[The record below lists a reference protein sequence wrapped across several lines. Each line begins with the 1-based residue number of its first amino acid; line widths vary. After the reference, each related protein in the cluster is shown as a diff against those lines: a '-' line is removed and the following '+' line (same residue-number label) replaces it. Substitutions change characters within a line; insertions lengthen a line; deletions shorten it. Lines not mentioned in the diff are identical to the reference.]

1 MFMKEINYL
10 KIQAKNLYRD
20 FQLEYMQDGDEYV
33 YATRFFDINAIV
45 EDFMI
50 DLDDFSLMKAQH
62 IIAKMLGLNSWKE
75 IIDCPKDE
83 LSSRITSFNT
93 DNPYKIKRMKVY
105 NIDLSGYEKV
115 DEGRGGDYI
124 LKCPRLP
131 ELIEIVETI
140 KPTGYFQSCGNK
152 VLDLVDTDNEHFYVN
167 VTPRSSQI
175 RVAVPGYKWPN
186 DYVAVVRNIG
196 NM

>member
-20 FQLEYMQDGDEYV
+20 FQLEYMQDDEEYV

-62 IIAKMLGLNSWKE
+62 IIAKMLGFNSWKE
-75 IIDCPKDE
+75 AIDCPKDE
-83 LSSRITSFNT
+83 LSSRISSFNT

-115 DEGRGGDYI
+115 DEGIGGDYI

-131 ELIEIVETI
+131 ELVEIVETI

-152 VLDLVDTDNEHFYVN
+152 VLDLVDTDTEHFYVN

-175 RVAVPGYKWPN
+175 RVAVPGCKWPN
-186 DYVAVVRNIG
+186 AYVAIVRNIG

>member
-1 MFMKEINYL
+1 MFMKEMNYL

-20 FQLEYMQDGDEYV
+20 FQLEYMQDDEEYV

-62 IIAKMLGLNSWKE
+62 IIAKMLGFNSWKE
-75 IIDCPKDE
+75 AIDCPKDE
-83 LSSRITSFNT
+83 LSSRISSFNT

-131 ELIEIVETI
+131 ELVEIVETI

-152 VLDLVDTDNEHFYVN
+152 VLDLVDTDAEHFYVN
-167 VTPRSSQI
+167 VTPHWSQI
-175 RVAVPGYKWPN
+175 RVAVPGCKWPN
-186 DYVAVVRNIG
+186 AYVAIVRNIG

>member
-45 EDFMI
+45 EDFMV

-62 IIAKMLGLNSWKE
+62 IIAKMLGFNSWKE
-75 IIDCPKDE
+75 ALDCSKEE

-93 DNPYKIKRMKVY
+93 DNPYKIKIFSTYDFADCK
-105 NIDLSGYEKV
+105 I
-115 DEGRGGDYI
+115 
-124 LKCPRLP
+124 
-131 ELIEIVETI
+131 
-140 KPTGYFQSCGNK
+140 
-152 VLDLVDTDNEHFYVN
+152 FY
-167 VTPRSSQI
+167 R
-175 RVAVPGYKWPN
+175 
-186 DYVAVVRNIG
+186 D
-196 NM
+196 

>member
-33 YATRFFDINAIV
+33 LASRFFDINAIV
-45 EDFMI
+45 EDFNI
-50 DLDDFSLMKAQH
+50 DYDDFSLMKAQH

-75 IIDCPKDE
+75 ALDCSKDE

-131 ELIEIVETI
+131 ELVEIVETI

-152 VLDLVDTDNEHFYVN
+152 VLDLVDTDIEHFYVN
-167 VTPRSSQI
+167 VTPRWSQI
-175 RVAVPGYKWPN
+175 RVAVPGCKWPN

-196 NM
+196 KM